1 MKNRVLMLLDNPFT
15 NDRRVKREALA
26 LIEKGYKV
34 QIICTKE
41 KNLPEK
47 EIEERI
53 EIFRLLDLAI
63 FDPKKV
69 FEHKKWAKKIIESF
83 EFDILHAHDQT
94 MLNMGALIKKMI
106 PAVPFI
112 YDSHELF
119 HSWPINSSNFESKL
133 LMIKSVLVRKYFI
146 KRELSNSK
154 YIDHLVT
161 VNKSLADNLKDY
173 FNLNKSITVI
183 RNCPEFAITHTK
195 TNILRDKF
203 NIPSEKKILVFIG
216 ANIYLNSLNM
226 EQVFQEFKN
235 RTDIEVVVISSFNDH
250 SRQVMKYV
258 ENNGIKNVHFHDKV
272 KPEQINEYL
281 SSADVGVVPTWN
293 KSDLSYWYALDNKL
307 FEYIQARIP
316 VLATAQP
323 EYVNIIEAE
332 NCGVCIDA
340 DQKDAYI
347 NGFDKIISNYEFYH
361 KNTET
366 AAKNLS
372 WENEKVHIQ
381 NLYNR
386 IANA

>member
-26 LIEKGYKV
+26 LIEIGFKV

-47 EIEERI
+47 EVEEGI

-63 FDPKKV
+63 FDPKKL
-69 FEHKKWAKKIIESF
+69 FEHKRWAKKIIESF

-106 PAVPFI
+106 PSLPFI

-133 LMIKSVLVRKYFI
+133 LMIKSVLVRKHFI
-146 KRELSNSK
+146 KREHRNSR
-154 YIDHLVT
+154 YVDFLVT
-161 VNKSLADNLKDY
+161 VNRSLAENLKEY
-173 FNLNKSITVI
+173 FKFNKSITVI
-183 RNCPEFAITHTK
+183 RNCPEFATSYNK
-195 TNILRDKF
+195 SAILREKF
-203 NIPSEKKILVFIG
+203 NISKDKKILVFIG

-226 EQVFQEFKN
+226 EQVFEEFKD
-235 RTDIEVVVISSFNDH
+235 RIDIDVVVISSFNDH
-250 SRQVMKYV
+250 SKQVMKYI
-258 ENNGIKNVHFHDKV
+258 ESKGIKNVHFHDKV

-316 VLATAQP
+316 VLATSQP
-323 EYVNIIEAE
+323 EYINIIEKE
-332 NCGVCIDA
+332 KCGVCIDA
-340 DQKDAYI
+340 DQKSAYI
-347 NGFDKIISNYEFYH
+347 NGFDKIIGDYEYYQ

-381 NLYNR
+381 HLYKQIR
-386 IANA
+386 NA